1 MKNLTTVSIGGVEYD
16 CPELNLAGLE
26 MAWPF
31 IEESLFATNPVM
43 GPVAGVSI
51 LLCLWM
57 ESENWDIMHPR
68 WEEAREKMKIT
79 EESSYKFTFDSLALY
94 LKRKLAA
101 KEVNQL
107 RTAINLI
114 LEDAEVV
121 KKAGEDAPK
130 AGEEA
135 GAAPSTE
142 TVTTSSPSSSLLDA
156 REVAGTA

>member
-1 MKNLTTVSIGGVEYD
+1 MKNLTTVTIGGVEYD

-31 IEESLFATNPVM
+31 IEEAIFASNPVQ
-43 GPVAGVSI
+43 GPVAGINI

-57 ESENWDIMHPR
+57 ESENWDINHPR
-68 WEEAREKMKIT
+68 WDDAREKMKIT
-79 EESSYKFTFDSLALY
+79 AESSYKFTFDSLALY
-94 LKRKLAA
+94 LKRKVAA

-107 RTAINLI
+107 RAAIQLI

-121 KKAGEDAPK
+121 AKVGEDAPK
-130 AGEEA
+130 PGEEA
-135 GAAPSTE
+135 GAAPLTE
-142 TVTTSSPSSSLLDA
+142 TVTTSLPSSSPLAA